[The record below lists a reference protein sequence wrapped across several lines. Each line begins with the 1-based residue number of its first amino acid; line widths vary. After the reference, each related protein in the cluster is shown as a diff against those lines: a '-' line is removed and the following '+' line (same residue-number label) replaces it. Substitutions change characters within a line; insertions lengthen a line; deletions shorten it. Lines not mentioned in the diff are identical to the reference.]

1 MKQVLLSFFTLICC
15 YNFYAQSYFE
25 NQSEALGAGIVYEGN
40 ILGAGISFYDYNGD
54 GLDDITL
61 AASTGNNHKF
71 LRNEGGFFVED
82 DLGISNG
89 GERAKQINWVDY
101 DNDGDADFFSTSD
114 HSKCRLYRNDGNGI
128 YTEVSESSGIP
139 GTVFDFFGASWG
151 DYNNDSFLDIFLSV
165 RDPNQ
170 EDSNLLYKNNGDG
183 TFTNVT
189 EEAGLDLT
197 GFLSFCSAFFDFDKD
212 GFQDIYIA
220 NDKFSTSNLLYRN
233 NGDGTFES
241 VGEATGTNLY
251 MGAMSTTID
260 DYNNDGWLDIYVTN
274 FFPPESSNDNG
285 VVGNAFLQ
293 NNGDGTFTN
302 VAEENGTRFDSVGW
316 GAVFLDADNDTDH
329 DLYVSGNISDQS
341 DFLEAAFYE
350 NQGDDTFL
358 IPETA
363 GFDGDNGSSYSNA
376 IGDVDNDGYPE
387 IIVMN
392 NGFEEIY
399 LWKNETPQD
408 NNWLKIKLE
417 GTESNRMGIGSWIRI
432 SVNGEEQYHY
442 TLCGEGY
449 LGQNSAYE
457 FFGLGDAT
465 VIDFI
470 EVTWLSG
477 HVDYYENIDANLS
490 LTIIEGEVLNVEE
503 TVAINNFS
511 LYPNP
516 VNSDGIFFLKSK
528 KPIEGNLT
536 LYDAIGKE
544 VLNSSIG
551 GVSAQLNVQGLSSGF
566 YILKVEAQDSIES
579 FKLII
584 K

>member
-1 MKQVLLSFFTLICC
+1 MKKLLLSLYSILCC
-15 YNFYAQSYFE
+15 YSIYAQSYFE
-25 NQSEALGAGIVYEGN
+25 NQSSALGADIQFEGY

-61 AASTGNNHKF
+61 AAAADGDHIF
-71 LRNEGGFFVED
+71 LRNEGGYFVVD
-82 DLGISNG
+82 DLTITNG
-89 GERAKQINWVDY
+89 GEQAKQVIWIDY
-101 DNDGDADFFSTSD
+101 DNDGDADFFSASD
-114 HSKCRLYRNDGNGI
+114 QSKCRLYRNDGNGVYVDI
-128 YTEVSESSGIP
+128 SEESGIP
-139 GTVFDFFGASWG
+139 AEVFDFFGASWG
-151 DYNNDSFLDIFLSV
+151 DYNNDGFLDVFLSV

-170 EDSNLLYKNNGDG
+170 IDFNFLYKNNGDG

-212 GFQDIYIA
+212 GYQDIYIA
-220 NDKFSTSNLLYRN
+220 NDKFFTPNLLYRN

-241 VGEATGTNLY
+241 VGEATGTDLY

-274 FFPPESSNDNG
+274 FYPPDLEDG
-285 VVGNAFLQ
+285 VVGNAFLR

-302 VAEENGTRFDSVGW
+302 VAEENGTRFDSIGW

-341 DFLEAAFYE
+341 EFLEAAFYE
-350 NQGDDTFL
+350 NQGDGTFL

-376 IGDVDNDGYPE
+376 LGDIDNDGYPE

-399 LWKNETPQD
+399 VWKNETPQD
-408 NNWLKIKLE
+408 NNWLKVKLE

-432 SVNGEEQYHY
+432 GVNGEEQYHY

-465 VIDFI
+465 SVDFV

-477 HVDYYENIDANLS
+477 QVDYHENIDANLS
-490 LTIIEGEVLNVEE
+490 ITIVEGEEVLSIEE
-503 TVAINNFS
+503 TTDIAAFS

-516 VNSDGIFFLKSK
+516 VNNDGVFFLNSK
-528 KPIEGNLT
+528 NAIEGTLT
-536 LYDAIGKE
+536 LYSTTGEE
-544 VLNSSIG
+544 VLRTSMNG
-551 GVSAQLNVQGLSSGF
+551 TTKELNVEGLSSGF
-566 YILKVEAQDSIES
+566 YILKVETQNNIES
-579 FKLII
+579 LKVII

>member
-1 MKQVLLSFFTLICC
+1 MGKQLLFFIGIICC
-15 YNFYAQSYFE
+15 YNSYAQTYFE
-25 NQSEALGAGIVYEGN
+25 NQSAALGADIQFEGY
-40 ILGAGISFYDYNGD
+40 ILGAGISFYDYNDD

-61 AASTGNNHKF
+61 AAAADGDHIF
-71 LRNEGGFFVED
+71 LKNEGGYFVAD

-89 GERAKQINWVDY
+89 GEQAKQVIWVDY
-101 DNDGDADFFSTSD
+101 DNDGDADFFSASD
-114 HSKCRLYRNDGNGI
+114 QSKCRLYRNDGDGV
-128 YTEVSESSGIP
+128 YVEVSEESGIP
-139 GTVFDFFGASWG
+139 GTVYDFFGASWG
-151 DYNNDSFLDIFLSV
+151 DYNNDSFLDVFLSI

-170 EDSNLLYKNNGDG
+170 IDYNLLYKNNGDG
-183 TFTNVT
+183 TFTDVT

-197 GFLSFCSAFFDFDKD
+197 GFLSFCSAFFDYDKD
-212 GFQDIYIA
+212 GYQDIYIA
-220 NDKFSTSNLLYRN
+220 NDKFFTPNLLYRN

-241 VGEATGTNLY
+241 VGEATGADLY

-274 FFPPESSNDNG
+274 FYPPEDDTG
-285 VVGNAFLQ
+285 VEGNAFLR

-302 VAEENGTRFDSVGW
+302 VAEENGTRFDSIGW

-341 DFLEAAFYE
+341 EFLEAAFYE

-358 IPETA
+358 IPDTA
-363 GFDGDNGSSYSNA
+363 GFVGDDGSSYSNA
-376 IGDVDNDGYPE
+376 LGDVDNDGYPE

-408 NNWLKIKLE
+408 NNWIKVKLE

-432 SVNGEEQYHY
+432 GVNGEEQYHY

-465 VIDFI
+465 TIDFI

-477 HVDYYENIDANLS
+477 QVDYYENIEANAS
-490 LTIIEGEVLNVEE
+490 LTIIEGEELLSVAETTITNDFNV
-503 TVAINNFS
+503 F
-511 LYPNP
+511 PNP
-516 VNSDGIFFLKSK
+516 VDANGILFFKSK
-528 KPIEGNLT
+528 SPIEGDLT
-536 LYDAIGKE
+536 LYDTTGKE
-544 VLNSSIG
+544 VVSSSIHG
-551 GVSAQLNVQGLSSGF
+551 DTGQLQVHDVSSGF
-566 YILKVEAQDSIES
+566 YILKVETQNSIES
-579 FKLII
+579 LKVII

>member
-1 MKQVLLSFFTLICC
+1 MKRTLLCIASIVCC
-15 YNFYAQSYFE
+15 YLSQGQTYFE
-25 NQSEALGAGIVYEGN
+25 NRAAPLGADIVFEGN

-61 AASTGNNHKF
+61 ASAPDNNHKF

-82 DLGISNG
+82 DLAISNG
-89 GERAKQINWVDY
+89 GEQGKQVTWVDF
-101 DNDGDADFFSTSD
+101 DNDGDADFFSAND
-114 HSKCRLYRNDGNGI
+114 KSKCRLYRNDGDGV
-128 YTEVSESSGIP
+128 YTDISADSGMP
-139 GTVFDFFGASWG
+139 VEVFDFFGASWG
-151 DYNNDSFLDIFLSV
+151 DYNNDSYLDVFLSV

-170 EDSNLLYKNNGDG
+170 EDPNLLYRNNGDG

-197 GFLSFCSAFFDFDKD
+197 GFLSFCSAFFDYDKD

-220 NDKFSTSNLLYRN
+220 NDKFSTPNLLYHN

-241 VGEATGTNLY
+241 VGVATGTNLY

-274 FFPPESSNDNG
+274 FYPPESDSEDG
-285 VVGNAFLQ
+285 VVGNAFLR

-302 VAEENGTRFDSVGW
+302 IAEENGTRFDSVGW

-329 DLYVSGNISDQS
+329 DLYVSGNISNQS
-341 DFLEAAFYE
+341 DFLEAAYYE
-350 NQGDDTFL
+350 NQGDGNFI

-363 GFDGDNGSSYSNA
+363 GFDGDNGSSFSNA
-376 IGDVDNDGYPE
+376 IGDVENDGYPE

-392 NGFEEIY
+392 NSFEEIY
-399 LWKNETPQD
+399 LWKNESPQD
-408 NNWLKIKLE
+408 NNWLKVKLE

-432 SVNGEEQYHY
+432 SAGGQEQYHY

-457 FFGLGDAT
+457 FFGLGEAT
-465 VIDFI
+465 TIDFI

-477 HVDYYENIDANLS
+477 QVDFYENIDANVS
-490 LTIIEGEVLNVEE
+490 LTIVEGELLSIEE
-503 TVAINNFS
+503 SVTTSDFS
-511 LYPNP
+511 IYPNP
-516 VNSDGIFFLKSK
+516 VDSDGIFFFKSK
-528 KPIEGNLT
+528 NPVEGNLT
-536 LYDAIGKE
+536 IYTTTGKE
-544 VLNSSIG
+544 VLRTSING
-551 GVSAQLNVQGLSSGF
+551 DAATLNIQGLSSGF
-566 YILKVEAQDSIES
+566 YIVNIETRDRIES
-579 FKLII
+579 MKLII

>member
-1 MKQVLLSFFTLICC
+1 MGKQLLFFIGIICC
-15 YNFYAQSYFE
+15 YNSYAQVYFE
-25 NQSEALGAGIVYEGN
+25 NQSSSLGADIQFEGY
-40 ILGAGISFYDYNGD
+40 ILGAGISFYDYNDD

-61 AASTGNNHKF
+61 AAANGGDHIF
-71 LRNEGGFFVED
+71 LKNEGGYFVAD
-82 DLGISNG
+82 DLGISNS
-89 GERAKQINWVDY
+89 GEQAKQVIWVDY
-101 DNDGDADFFSTSD
+101 DNDGDADFFSASD
-114 HSKCRLYRNDGNGI
+114 QSKCRLYRNDGDGV
-128 YTEVSESSGIP
+128 YVEVSEESGIP
-139 GTVFDFFGASWG
+139 GTVYDFFGASWG
-151 DYNNDSFLDIFLSV
+151 DYNNDSFLDVFLSI

-170 EDSNLLYKNNGDG
+170 IDYNLLYKNNGDG
-183 TFTNVT
+183 TFTDVT

-197 GFLSFCSAFFDFDKD
+197 GFLSFCSAFFDYDKD
-212 GFQDIYIA
+212 GYQDIYIA
-220 NDKFSTSNLLYRN
+220 NDKFFTPNLLYRN

-241 VGEATGTNLY
+241 VGEATGADLY

-274 FFPPESSNDNG
+274 FYPPEDDTG
-285 VVGNAFLQ
+285 VVGNAFLR

-302 VAEENGTRFDSVGW
+302 VAEENGTRFDSIGW

-341 DFLEAAFYE
+341 EFLEAAFYE

-358 IPETA
+358 IPDTA
-363 GFDGDNGSSYSNA
+363 GFVGDDGSSYSNA
-376 IGDVDNDGYPE
+376 LGDVDNDGYPE

-408 NNWLKIKLE
+408 NNWIKVKLE

-432 SVNGEEQYHY
+432 GVNGEEQYHY

-465 VIDFI
+465 TIDFI

-477 HVDYYENIDANLS
+477 QVDYYENIEANAS
-490 LTIIEGEVLNVEE
+490 LTIIEGEELLSVAETTITNDFNV
-503 TVAINNFS
+503 F
-511 LYPNP
+511 PNP
-516 VNSDGIFFLKSK
+516 VDANGILFFKSK
-528 KPIEGNLT
+528 NPIEGDLT
-536 LYDAIGKE
+536 LYDTTGKE
-544 VLNSSIG
+544 VVSSSIHG
-551 GVSAQLNVQGLSSGF
+551 DTGQLQVHDVSSGF
-566 YILKVEAQDSIES
+566 YILKVETQNSIES
-579 FKLII
+579 LKVII

>member
-1 MKQVLLSFFTLICC
+1 MGKQLLFFIGIICC
-15 YNFYAQSYFE
+15 YNSYAQTYFE
-25 NQSEALGAGIVYEGN
+25 NQSAALGADIQFEGY
-40 ILGAGISFYDYNGD
+40 ILGAGISFYDYNDD

-61 AASTGNNHKF
+61 AAAADGDHIF
-71 LRNEGGFFVED
+71 LKNEGGYFVAD

-89 GERAKQINWVDY
+89 GEQAKQVIWVDY
-101 DNDGDADFFSTSD
+101 DNDGDADFFSASD
-114 HSKCRLYRNDGNGI
+114 QSKCRLYRNDGDGV
-128 YTEVSESSGIP
+128 YVEVSEESGIP
-139 GTVFDFFGASWG
+139 GTVYDFFGASWG
-151 DYNNDSFLDIFLSV
+151 DYNNDSFLDVFLSI

-170 EDSNLLYKNNGDG
+170 IDYNLLYKNNGDG
-183 TFTNVT
+183 TFTDVT

-197 GFLSFCSAFFDFDKD
+197 GFLSFCSAFFDYDKD
-212 GFQDIYIA
+212 GYQDIYIA
-220 NDKFSTSNLLYRN
+220 NDKFFTPNLLYSN

-241 VGEATGTNLY
+241 VGEATGADLY

-274 FFPPESSNDNG
+274 FYPPEDDTG
-285 VVGNAFLQ
+285 VEGNAFLR

-302 VAEENGTRFDSVGW
+302 VAEENGTRFDSIGW

-341 DFLEAAFYE
+341 EFLEAAFYE

-358 IPETA
+358 IPDTA
-363 GFDGDNGSSYSNA
+363 GFVGDDGSSYSNA
-376 IGDVDNDGYPE
+376 LGDVDNDGYPE

-408 NNWLKIKLE
+408 NNWIKVKLE

-432 SVNGEEQYHY
+432 GVNGEEQYHY

-465 VIDFI
+465 TIDFI

-477 HVDYYENIDANLS
+477 QVDYYENIEANAS
-490 LTIIEGEVLNVEE
+490 LTIIEGEELLSVAETTITNDFNV
-503 TVAINNFS
+503 F
-511 LYPNP
+511 PNP
-516 VNSDGIFFLKSK
+516 VDANGILFFKSK
-528 KPIEGNLT
+528 SPIEGDLT
-536 LYDAIGKE
+536 LYDTTGKE
-544 VLNSSIG
+544 VVSSSIHG
-551 GVSAQLNVQGLSSGF
+551 DTGQLQVHDVSSGF
-566 YILKVEAQDSIES
+566 YILKVETQNSIES
-579 FKLII
+579 LKVII

>member
-1 MKQVLLSFFTLICC
+1 MKKILLFFSSLICC
-15 YNFYAQSYFE
+15 YSSYGQIFFE
-25 NQSEALGAGIVYEGN
+25 NQSEALGADIVYEGN

-61 AASTGNNHKF
+61 ASSFDNNHVF

-82 DLGISNG
+82 DLGISNSG
-89 GERAKQINWVDY
+89 ARAKQVIWIDY
-101 DNDGDADFFSTSD
+101 DNDGDADFFSSND
-114 HSKCRLYRNDGNGI
+114 NSKCRLFRNDGDGV
-128 YTEVSESSGIP
+128 YTEVSETSGIP
-139 GTVFDFFGASWG
+139 QTISDFFGASWG
-151 DYNNDSFLDIFLSV
+151 DYNNDSFLDVFLSV

-170 EDSNLLYKNNGDG
+170 VTSNFLYKNNGDG
-183 TFTNVT
+183 TFSDVT

-197 GFLSFCSAFFDFDKD
+197 GFLSFCAAFFDYDKD
-212 GFQDIYIA
+212 GFQDIYVA
-220 NDKFSTSNLLYRN
+220 NDKFFTPNLLYRN

-241 VGEATGTNLY
+241 VGEAAGADLY

-274 FFPPESSNDNG
+274 FYPPEDDSG
-285 VVGNAFLQ
+285 VVGNAFLR

-302 VAEENGTRFDSVGW
+302 IAEETGTRFDSVGW

-341 DFLEAAFYE
+341 NLLESAFYE
-350 NQGDDTFL
+350 NQGDGTFL
-358 IPETA
+358 IPETV
-363 GFDGDNGSSYSNA
+363 GFVGDDGSSFSNA

-399 LWKNETPQD
+399 VWKNETPQD
-408 NNWLKIKLE
+408 NNWLKVKLE

-432 SVNGEEQYHY
+432 GVGGQEQYHY
-442 TLCGEGY
+442 TVCGEGF

-457 FFGLGDAT
+457 FFGLGEAT
-465 VIDFI
+465 TIDFI

-477 HVDYYENIDANLS
+477 QVDLHENIDANVS
-490 LTIIEGEVLNVEE
+490 LTIVEGQPLSIEEKTITNDFNL
-503 TVAINNFS
+503 F
-511 LYPNP
+511 PNP
-516 VNSDGIFFLKSK
+516 VSSDGIFFLKSK
-528 KPIEGNLT
+528 NPIEGDLA
-536 LYDAIGKE
+536 LYDVTGKE
-544 VLNSSIG
+544 VLNSSING
-551 GVSAQLNVQGLSSGF
+551 SSSQFNVQGLSSGF
-566 YILKVEAQDSIES
+566 YILKVTTQNNIASL
-579 FKLII
+579 KLII

>member
-1 MKQVLLSFFTLICC
+1 MKKLLLSIYSILCC
-15 YNFYAQSYFE
+15 YSFYGQVFFE
-25 NQSEALGAGIVYEGN
+25 NQSESLGANIVYEGN

-61 AASTGNNHKF
+61 ASSFDNNHVF

-82 DLGISNG
+82 DLGISNSAA
-89 GERAKQINWVDY
+89 RAKQVVWVDY
-101 DNDGDADFFSTSD
+101 DNDGDADFFSSND
-114 HSKCRLYRNDGNGI
+114 NSKCRLYRNDGDGV
-128 YTEVSESSGIP
+128 YTEVSETSGIP
-139 GTVFDFFGASWG
+139 QTISDFFGASWG

-170 EDSNLLYKNNGDG
+170 VTSNFLYKNNGDG
-183 TFTNVT
+183 TFTDVT
-189 EEAGLDLT
+189 EAAGLDLT
-197 GFLSFCSAFFDFDKD
+197 GFLSFCSAFFDYDKD
-212 GFQDIYIA
+212 GFQDLYVA
-220 NDKFSTSNLLYRN
+220 NDKFFTPNLLYHN

-241 VGEATGTNLY
+241 VGEAAGANLY

-274 FFPPESSNDNG
+274 FYPPEDDDG
-285 VVGNAFLQ
+285 VVGNAFLR

-341 DFLEAAFYE
+341 NLLEAAFYE
-350 NQGDDTFL
+350 NQGDGTFL

-363 GFDGDNGSSYSNA
+363 GFAGDNGSSFSNA

-399 LWKNETPQD
+399 VWKNETPQD
-408 NNWLKIKLE
+408 NNWLKVKLE

-432 SVNGEEQYHY
+432 GVGGQEQYHY
-442 TLCGEGY
+442 TLCGEGF

-465 VIDFI
+465 TVDFI

-477 HVDYYENIDANLS
+477 QVDLHENIDANVS
-490 LTIIEGEVLNVEE
+490 LTIVEGQALNVEE
-503 TVAINNFS
+503 NTITNDFQ
-511 LYPNP
+511 LFPNP
-516 VNSDGIFFLKSK
+516 VSSDGIFYLKSK
-528 KPIEGNLT
+528 NPIEGDLT
-536 LYDAIGKE
+536 LYDTTGKE
-544 VLNSSIG
+544 VLRSSMDG
-551 GVSAQLNVQGLSSGF
+551 SSSQFNVQGLSSGF
-566 YILKVEAQDSIES
+566 YILKVVTQNSIES
-579 FKLII
+579 LKLII
-584 K
+584 R

>member
-1 MKQVLLSFFTLICC
+1 MKKLILFFSSLFLCYTCYGQVF
-15 YNFYAQSYFE
+15 FE
-25 NQSEALGAGIVYEGN
+25 NQSSAMGANIVYEGN
-40 ILGAGISFYDYNGD
+40 VLGAGISFYDYNGD

-61 AASTGNNHKF
+61 ASSIDNNHKF

-89 GERAKQINWVDY
+89 GERAKQVIWVDY
-101 DNDGDADFFSTSD
+101 DNDGDADFFSAND
-114 HSKCRLYRNDGNGI
+114 NSKCRLYRNDGDGV
-128 YTEVSESSGIP
+128 YTDVSASSGIP
-139 GTVFDFFGASWG
+139 QTTLEFFGASWG
-151 DYNNDSFLDIFLSV
+151 DYNNDSFLDVFLSV

-170 EDSNLLYKNNGDG
+170 ITSNFLYKNNGNG

-197 GFLSFCSAFFDFDKD
+197 GFLSFCSVFFDYDKD
-212 GFQDIYIA
+212 GFQDIYVA
-220 NDKFSTSNLLYRN
+220 NDKFFTPNLLYRN

-241 VGEATGTNLY
+241 VGVAAGADLY

-274 FFPPESSNDNG
+274 FFPPEPEPENG
-285 VVGNAFLQ
+285 VVGNAFLR

-302 VAEENGTRFDSVGW
+302 VAQENGTRFDSVGW
-316 GAVFLDADNDTDH
+316 GAVFLDADNDTHH

-350 NQGDDTFL
+350 NQADNTFL

-363 GFDGDNGSSYSNA
+363 GFVGDDGTSYSNA

-392 NGFEEIY
+392 SGFEEIY
-399 LWKNETPQD
+399 VWKNETPQD
-408 NNWLKIKLE
+408 NNWLKVKLE

-432 SVNGEEQYHY
+432 SAGGQEQYHY
-442 TLCGEGY
+442 TLCGEGF

-457 FFGLGDAT
+457 FFGLGNAT
-465 VIDFI
+465 AIDFI

-477 HVDYYENIDANLS
+477 QVDFYENIDTNLS
-490 LTIIEGEVLNVEE
+490 LTIVEGQALNIEENLITNDF
-503 TVAINNFS
+503 NLF
-511 LYPNP
+511 PNP
-516 VNSDGIFFLKSK
+516 VQTDGIFFLNSK
-528 KPIEGNLT
+528 TPIEGTLS
-536 LYDAIGKE
+536 LYDTTGKE
-544 VLNSSIG
+544 VVRSSMNG
-551 GVSAQLNVQGLSSGF
+551 SSAQFNVQGLSSGF
-566 YILKVEAQDSIES
+566 YILKIVTQNSIES
-579 FKLII
+579 LKLII
-584 K
+584 R